1 MQHGYAHPG
10 MSVWTARCVSLCMG
24 PPGFPTVVNITMG
37 RDYDTTASYAEGS
50 PLLGAPSAVF
60 VPAGRRQ
67 RTDKTWTYV
76 WIAFYLATVATGV
89 YAFLH
94 R

>member
-1 MQHGYAHPG
+1 
-10 MSVWTARCVSLCMG
+10 MG
-24 PPGFPTVVNITMG
+24 PPGFPTVVNILRNITMG
-37 RDYDTTASYAEGS
+37 REPHLLIRDYDTTASYAEGS